1 MIQLHIATLCFATGL
16 LPSGPLR
23 LAVARIA
30 DPSDV
35 YRQTQRTDGIFWMCW
50 EDFQVHFQNIDVCH
64 RSKGECAI
72 IITVVIIIII
82 PLAVSHAKD

>member
-16 LPSGPLR
+16 LPSGP
-23 LAVARIA
+23 VARIA

-35 YRQTQRTDGIFWMCW
+35 HRQTQRTDGIFWMCW